1 MAKVAIIVQGGIVQ
15 NVYSTDKETE
25 IEVVDLDD
33 NTDEVYQRE
42 EEINED
48 IDNYCLVY

>member
-1 MAKVAIIVQGGIVQ
+1 MSKVAIIVQGGVVQ
-15 NVYSTDKETE
+15 NVYSTDAKTE